1 MDNIKER
8 ARTHIEVKLNSAR
21 NKIVTIENKLKG
33 VELKDP
39 FISDE
44 LQEICLSV
52 ERENYKMYSYIY
64 KLIELDE

>member
-1 MDNIKER
+1 MDNTKER
-8 ARTHIEVKLNSAR
+8 ARIHIEVKLNSAR
-21 NKIVTIENKLKG
+21 NKIITIENKLKG
-33 VELKDP
+33 VELRDP